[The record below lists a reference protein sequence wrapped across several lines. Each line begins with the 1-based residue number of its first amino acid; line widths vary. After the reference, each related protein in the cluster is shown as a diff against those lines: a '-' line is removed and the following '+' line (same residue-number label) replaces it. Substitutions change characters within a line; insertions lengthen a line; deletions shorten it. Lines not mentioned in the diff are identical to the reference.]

1 MALLPLFDIKDKI
14 FPCKCVV
21 IPQFALKFD
30 LLSSMFVV
38 ISFPLP
44 NLKSQFSQK
53 EEVGIDDN
61 IALNQ
66 RDTPEIFVGVTLH
79 RGKSW
84 CISCAPLIKPNDSA
98 FFLPATGSRRLNSEF
113 WKYAGAKDLS

>member
-66 RDTPEIFVGVTLH
+66 RDTPEIFVGVTLR
-79 RGKSW
+79 RGKS
-84 CISCAPLIKPNDSA
+84 
-98 FFLPATGSRRLNSEF
+98 
-113 WKYAGAKDLS
+113 